1 MFTECENYKT
11 VLPSLA
17 ALCNDLLEGRT
28 KTLFFCHA
36 TVHDLDYQGAVADFM
51 DYWHYIGTDIKEA
64 EVFMKAIRFNPPY
77 YAHDNMTEVL
87 FSLNKYNFTQKEVEY
102 LRKLLGDKTLL
113 NANFAPS
120 DDTFIAFSLSRVLR
134 TMVFDI
140 DFIKNTHEGWVMFK
154 ITNPYNT
161 TMTGVEKRE
170 MFIRDLRGSKD
181 KIKKMIK
188 DKALEATRPD
198 FDRRSIQLQVTAFD
212 SKGSVLWQTYDED
225 ILELPSDFNGVRFIL
240 VQKSVDDALYIT
252 SPDDVAIFADKFSF
266 FVPVKQVY
274 DETASKLSTD
284 IIDLLV

>member
-1 MFTECENYKT
+1 
-11 VLPSLA
+11 
-17 ALCNDLLEGRT
+17 
-28 KTLFFCHA
+28 
-36 TVHDLDYQGAVADFM
+36 
-51 DYWHYIGTDIKEA
+51 
-64 EVFMKAIRFNPPY
+64 
-77 YAHDNMTEVL
+77 
-87 FSLNKYNFTQKEVEY
+87 
-102 LRKLLGDKTLL
+102 
-113 NANFAPS
+113 
-120 DDTFIAFSLSRVLR
+120 
-134 TMVFDI
+134 MVFDI